1 MSSIRDTVVA
11 LKELQHR
18 PEYSGGIRDKGL
30 PPRVF
35 VRSGL
40 AIVSMTALHHANTP
54 LAVPCTSEA
63 CDTTVAWCRIYS
75 RLHTTPM
82 SYTMRLRKA
91 EERSQHIGKYI
102 LHTGVFIIQI
112 LCISQRQVR
121 I

>member
-1 MSSIRDTVVA
+1 VSSIRDTVVA

-54 LAVPCTSEA
+54 VVVPGPSSA
-63 CDTTVAWCRIYS
+63 CAARVRRGVVDKE
-75 RLHTTPM
+75 
-82 SYTMRLRKA
+82 LRH
-91 EERSQHIGKYI
+91 RGRNNITHQS
-102 LHTGVFIIQI
+102 
-112 LCISQRQVR
+112 
-121 I
+121 